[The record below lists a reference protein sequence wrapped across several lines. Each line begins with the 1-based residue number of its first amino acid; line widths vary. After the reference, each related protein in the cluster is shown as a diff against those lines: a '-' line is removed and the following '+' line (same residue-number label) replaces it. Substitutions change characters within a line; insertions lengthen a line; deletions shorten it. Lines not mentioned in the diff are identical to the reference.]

1 MLFILPAGMFR
12 DLEAGRAL
20 WSSVPQEETSLLPYF
35 EFSFTTLT
43 SSGRVELVSLTD
55 LVLMITFLD
64 DCYCV
69 TMISMTRS
77 TDTQQTYIPRYRDL
91 ELSIYRLLSLKEEG
105 IPLMPSCCF
114 ILSSAR
120 VSLTDRVYYDTTS
133 TECVDSLVNILTILN
148 YGNLLEIAERL
159 IISQNSCLFRC
170 DMSLPPL
177 LCVDSMV
184 DYVFKT
190 RHKAASFKVVRKDT
204 QSDGRL
210 YSLVLHSGVAFEICF
225 SDDMSECF
233 FDLVVEI
240 GTMLGQK
247 SLDNQTSS
255 RNLGMLFGSG
265 PLPPLTP
272 RSEAKDHLTGLTRW

>member
-1 MLFILPAGMFR
+1 MLFILPAGLFG

-20 WSSVPQEETSLLPYF
+20 RSPFPQEETSLIPHF
-35 EFSFTTLT
+35 EFSFVTLT

-91 ELSIYRLLSLKEEG
+91 ELSIHRLLSLKEEG

-133 TECVDSLVNILTILN
+133 TECVHSLINILTILN

-184 DYVFKT
+184 DYVFKI
-190 RHKAASFKVVRKDT
+190 RHKAASFKVVRKYT
-204 QSDGRL
+204 QSDRLL
-210 YSLVLHSGVAFEICF
+210 YSLVLHCGVAFEVSF
-225 SDDMSECF
+225 SDNMSACF
-233 FDLVVEI
+233 FDLVVET
-240 GTMLGQK
+240 GTLLGQK

-255 RNLGMLFGSG
+255 RDLGMSFDHV
-265 PLPPLTP
+265 PLDNQAPNHCL
-272 RSEAKDHLTGLTRW
+272 H